1 MSELAEL
8 GEVCKS
14 LTDEQVKAYKRDRR
28 NRIAAQA
35 VGSGLMSGAAT
46 LGANTL
52 VGHPLK
58 SSAKFGAGVAG
69 LVTAAVP
76 ITHAPRVIRQNKQ
89 LKRAQQ
95 GGQR

>member
-1 MSELAEL
+1 MASLAEL
-8 GEVCKS
+8 GEVSKA
-14 LTDEQVKAYKRDRR
+14 LTDEQVEEYKKHRR

-46 LGANTL
+46 LGANSFM
-52 VGHPLK
+52 GHPFK
-58 SSAKFGAGVAG
+58 SSAKTGAGMAG

-76 ITHAPRVIRQNKQ
+76 IMHAPRVIRQNKQ

-95 GGQR
+95 REQR